1 MSHDHGIH
9 GHAHHAT
16 SAKDP
21 VCGMDVSL
29 DAGKPTGEHAGTV
42 YHFCSQKCHDKFVA
56 NPQRYLSPTPAEVEA
71 APAGAEYICPMH
83 PGGAPDRAGNLPK
96 VRHGTG
102 TSPARTG

>member
-21 VCGMDVSL
+21 VCGMDVSR

-71 APAGAEYICPMH
+71 APAG
-83 PGGAPDRAGNLPK
+83 
-96 VRHGTG
+96 VRQ
-102 TSPARTG
+102 